1 GERRL
6 RAAGGRNETGR
17 ERETDDEARAGLD
30 ESTTSDMSRHGS
42 ISGRRKAWGCGE
54 VGYSAHIPTS
64 PRSWLLDDFPDR
76 QLPDPLA
83 RERDDRVAHGRRD
96 RRRPGLAHAAL
107 RIAARHDVHLDVRH
121 LGQPQH
127 AIVVEV
133 ALLHPAL
140 VDRD

>member
-1 GERRL
+1 MRAWELMSDIPPLQDRGEWEWHQAVRTESAAYAVRYHSPLPTQL
-6 RAAGGRNETGR
+6 RGF
-17 ERETDDEARAGLD
+17 
-30 ESTTSDMSRHGS
+30 S
-42 ISGRRKAWGCGE
+42 
-54 VGYSAHIPTS
+54 
-64 PRSWLLDDFPDR
+64 DR

-83 RERDDRVAHGRRD
+83 REREDRVAHGRRD

-140 VDRD
+140 VEDRKSV